1 MKDNSSSK
9 AESFEFQQGI
19 FGACDRETFQLLL
32 IVEAS
37 SIEEAETFV
46 DAVAP
51 LLGVKRGSEL
61 VVVALDA
68 IPTGIPTFLRAFFE
82 AGNIGINRTDVT
94 PGTGTLQ

>member
-1 MKDNSSSK
+1 MTGDTSCNS
-9 AESFEFQQGI
+9 ESFEFQQGI
-19 FGACDRETFQLLL
+19 FGACDRDTLQLLL
-32 IVEAS
+32 IVEAA

-82 AGNIGINRTDVT
+82 AGNIGINRGDVA
-94 PGTGTLQ
+94 PGSSTLQ

>member
-1 MKDNSSSK
+1 MKNNTSPN

-19 FGACDRETFQLLL
+19 FGACDRDTLQLLL
-32 IVEAS
+32 IVEAG

-68 IPTGIPTFLRAFFE
+68 IPSGIPTFLKAFFE
-82 AGNIGINRTDVT
+82 AGNIGIHRGDVA

>member
-1 MKDNSSSK
+1 MTGASSK
-9 AESFEFQQGI
+9 ADSFKFQQGI
-19 FGACDRETFQLLL
+19 FGACDRDTLQLLL
-32 IVEAS
+32 IVEAG
-37 SIEEAETFV
+37 SIEEAETYV

-82 AGNIGINRTDVT
+82 AGNIGVKRGDVA
-94 PGTGTLQ
+94 PGSSTLQ